1 MNLAAEEQR
10 STRPI
15 PDFLVIGGPKC
26 GSTSLWQLL
35 RRHPRVF
42 MPDMKEPAFFS
53 NPDIFSLGEAWY
65 RKLFEGAKDS
75 AKVGEAST
83 TYSRWPYAEAPQT
96 LDPRTQ
102 IVSWNPQVRLIYV
115 VRHPVDRAFSH
126 YGHHMRLGVTRSFE
140 QALKENPI
148 YVACSRYDLQIERW
162 REVLPSPEQL
172 LVVPTDALRSMNRQV
187 LIEIQRHIGVE
198 PIDIWSGGVV
208 EANQSGARYL
218 ASHKLA
224 PFRQH
229 ALVKPLMTLIPPSA
243 RDWMRDVVIRSPL
256 GSKWRKATR
265 LSPMLAETRARLLAE
280 FEPATRAV
288 ELELGS
294 RLESWRR

>member
-102 IVSWNPQVRLIYV
+102 IVSWNPQEIGRASCRERVWTV
-115 VRHPVDRAFSH
+115 V
-126 YGHHMRLGVTRSFE
+126 
-140 QALKENPI
+140 
-148 YVACSRYDLQIERW
+148 
-162 REVLPSPEQL
+162 
-172 LVVPTDALRSMNRQV
+172 
-187 LIEIQRHIGVE
+187 
-198 PIDIWSGGVV
+198 
-208 EANQSGARYL
+208 
-218 ASHKLA
+218 
-224 PFRQH
+224 
-229 ALVKPLMTLIPPSA
+229 
-243 RDWMRDVVIRSPL
+243 
-256 GSKWRKATR
+256 
-265 LSPMLAETRARLLAE
+265 
-280 FEPATRAV
+280 
-288 ELELGS
+288 
-294 RLESWRR
+294 